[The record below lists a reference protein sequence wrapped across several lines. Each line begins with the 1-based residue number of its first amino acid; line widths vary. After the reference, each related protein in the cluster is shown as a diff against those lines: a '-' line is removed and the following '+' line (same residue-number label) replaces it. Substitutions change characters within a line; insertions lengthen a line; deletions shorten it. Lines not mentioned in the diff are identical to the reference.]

1 MESSRGA
8 APPASS
14 DDASGGGLVDDKG
27 GARLF
32 PCLFCNKTFLKSQA
46 LGGHQNA
53 HKKERVVGSLD
64 PYASSYSYA
73 AGIELEARAASGSAP
88 SATSSTL
95 AAGSP
100 HCGGGAVAGGAC
112 SRSREVPQW
121 AVAAAALRSEMVERW
136 SDAQHSPAHQLD
148 RGDSVVGVDVL
159 KWTRSR
165 SALAPVEASN
175 SKGAM
180 EEPDLELRL

>member
-1 MESSRGA
+1 MSTMESSRGA

-14 DDASGGGLVDDKG
+14 DDATGGGGGGGQG

-64 PYASSYSYA
+64 PYASSYA
-73 AGIELEARAASGSAP
+73 AGGSALA
-88 SATSSTL
+88 ATSSTL
-95 AAGSP
+95 VAGSS
-100 HCGGGAVAGGAC
+100 HCGGAVAGGAC
-112 SRSREVPQW
+112 MSRDVPHW
-121 AVAAAALRSEMVERW
+121 ALAAAALRSEMERW
-136 SDAQHSPAHQLD
+136 SAAQHAPPAHQLD
-148 RGDSVVGVDVL
+148 RGDSVVDVDVL
-159 KWTRSR
+159 YWTRSR
-165 SALAPVEASN
+165 SALAPAEASN
-175 SKGAM
+175 SKGTT

>member
-1 MESSRGA
+1 M
-8 APPASS
+8 
-14 DDASGGGLVDDKG
+14 
-27 GARLF
+27 
-32 PCLFCNKTFLKSQA
+32 
-46 LGGHQNA
+46 
-53 HKKERVVGSLD
+53 
-64 PYASSYSYA
+64 
-73 AGIELEARAASGSAP
+73 
-88 SATSSTL
+88 
-95 AAGSP
+95 
-100 HCGGGAVAGGAC
+100 
-112 SRSREVPQW
+112 PQW

>member
-8 APPASS
+8 VPPASS
-14 DDASGGGLVDDKG
+14 DDATGGGSDGKG

-73 AGIELEARAASGSAP
+73 AGIELEVRAAGGSAP

-112 SRSREVPQW
+112 SRSREVPQC
-121 AVAAAALRSEMVERW
+121 AVAAAALRSEMERW
-136 SDAQHSPAHQLD
+136 SDAQHAPAHQLD
-148 RGDSVVGVDVL
+148 RGDRVVGVDVL

-175 SKGAM
+175 SKGTM